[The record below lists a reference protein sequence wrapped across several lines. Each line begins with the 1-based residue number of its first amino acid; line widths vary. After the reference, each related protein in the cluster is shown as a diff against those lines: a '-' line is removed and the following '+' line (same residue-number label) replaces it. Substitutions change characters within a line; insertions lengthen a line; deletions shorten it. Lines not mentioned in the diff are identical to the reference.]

1 MPNISRH
8 RQAEPVQ
15 GLRVAVTGAA
25 SGIGAAT
32 ARQLQALGWR
42 VACLDRNLIGARGTA
57 GAEGVA
63 IEIDVA
69 DEASTIRA
77 FEEAGAAWGG
87 LDALVTAA
95 GVIETTPFFET
106 TVAQFR
112 RLFDINVIGSFLSV
126 REASKHMQRGA
137 RICMIASISSYTGGG
152 YVARGAYA
160 TSKGAVLTMM
170 KSCARELGPKGIAVN
185 AVAPGFIDTPFV
197 ASAMND
203 PVRRKEVEAAVGKVG
218 TAEQIAECCA
228 WLISPAADFVHGSTL
243 IADGGILM
251 R

>member
-1 MPNISRH
+1 MSTTSFDRAVAG
-8 RQAEPVQ
+8 RRA
-15 GLRVAVTGAA
+15 AVTGAA

-32 ARQLQALGWR
+32 ARRLQAAGWR
-42 VACLDRNLIGARGTA
+42 VACLDRNLAGARETA
-57 GAEGVA
+57 GANGIA
-63 IEIDVA
+63 IEVDVA
-69 DEASTIRA
+69 DEGSVVRA
-77 FEEAGAAWGG
+77 FEQAGTAWGG

-95 GVIETTPFFET
+95 GITNTSPFFET
-106 TVAQFR
+106 TVAEFR
-112 RLFDINVIGSFLSV
+112 ALFDVNVIGSFLSV
-126 REASKHMQRGA
+126 REGAKYMQNGA

-170 KSCARELGPKGIAVN
+170 RSCARELGPKGIAVN

-197 ASAMND
+197 ASAMSD

-228 WLISPAADFVHGSTL
+228 WLVSPAAEFVHGATL

>member
-1 MPNISRH
+1 MSTTSG
-8 RQAEPVQ
+8 AAQ
-15 GLRVAVTGAA
+15 GRRVAVTGAA

-32 ARQLQALGWR
+32 TRLLEAQGWR
-42 VACLDRNLIGARGTA
+42 VACLDRNLAGARATA
-57 GAEGVA
+57 GPNGIALEV
-63 IEIDVA
+63 DVA
-69 DEASTIRA
+69 DEASVVRA
-77 FEEAGAAWGG
+77 FAEAGAALGG

-95 GVIETTPFFET
+95 GIINTTPFFET

-112 RLFDINVIGSFLSV
+112 QLFDINVIGSFLSV
-126 REASKHMQRGA
+126 REGAKYMQRGA
-137 RICMIASISSYTGGG
+137 RICMVASISSYTGGG

-170 KSCARELGPKGIAVN
+170 KSCARELGPQGIAVN

-197 ASAMND
+197 AAAMND
-203 PVRRKEVEAAVGKVG
+203 PERRKEVEAAVGKVG

-228 WLISPAADFVHGSTL
+228 WLVSPAADFVHGETL

>member
-1 MPNISRH
+1 MTTDGR
-8 RQAEPVQ
+8 RA
-15 GLRVAVTGAA
+15 AVTGAA

-32 ARQLQALGWR
+32 AKLLQSRGWR
-42 VACLDRNLIGARGTA
+42 VVCLDRNLEGARTTA
-57 GAEGVA
+57 GSKGVA

-69 DEASTIRA
+69 DEASSIKA
-77 FEEAGAAWGG
+77 FAEAGEVWGG

-95 GVIETTPFFET
+95 GVIETTPFLET
-106 TVAQFR
+106 SVAQFR

-126 REASKHMQRGA
+126 REGSKLMGDGA
-137 RICMIASISSYTGGG
+137 RICMVASISSYTGGG
-152 YVARGAYA
+152 YVASGSYA

-170 KSCARELGPKGIAVN
+170 RSTARALGDRGIAVN

-197 ASAMND
+197 SSAMDD
-203 PVRRKEVEAAVGKVG
+203 PERRQEVVAAVGKVG
-218 TAEQIAECCA
+218 TAEQIAESAA
-228 WLISPAADFVHGSTL
+228 WLVSPEAEFVHGSTL

>member
-1 MPNISRH
+1 MT
-8 RQAEPVQ
+8 QTVQ
-15 GLRVAVTGAA
+15 GRRVAVTGAA

-32 ARQLQALGWR
+32 ARKLIADGWR
-42 VACLDRNLIGARGTA
+42 VACLDRNLEGAKATA
-57 GAEGVA
+57 RDGNLAVQ
-63 IEIDVA
+63 IDVA
-69 DEASTIRA
+69 DEASTVSA
-77 FEEAGAAWGG
+77 FAQVREAFGG

-95 GVIETTPFFET
+95 GVIETVAFLDT
-106 TVAQFR
+106 TVEQFR

-126 REASKHMQRGA
+126 REGAKLMQPGSRV
-137 RICMIASISSYTGGG
+137 CMVASISSYTGGG
-152 YVARGAYA
+152 YVATGSYA

-197 ASAMND
+197 ASAMSD
-203 PVRRKEVEAAVGKVG
+203 PKRRKEVEAAVGKVG

-228 WLISPAADFVHGSTL
+228 WLVSPAADFVHGETL

>member
-1 MPNISRH
+1 MSSTSASVTKVGR
-8 RQAEPVQ
+8 RA
-15 GLRVAVTGAA
+15 AVTGAA

-32 ARQLQALGWR
+32 ARLLRAQGWR
-42 VACLDRNLIGARGTA
+42 VACLDRNLAGARATA
-57 GAEGVA
+57 GQNGVA
-63 IEIDVA
+63 VEVDVA
-69 DEASTIRA
+69 DEGSQVRA
-77 FEEAGAAWGG
+77 FKEVEAAFGG
-87 LDALVTAA
+87 LDALVAAA
-95 GVIETTPFFET
+95 GIINTTPFFET
-106 TVAQFR
+106 TVAELR
-112 RLFDINVIGSFLSV
+112 TLFDINVIGSFLTV
-126 REASKHMQRGA
+126 REGAKYMQRGA
-137 RICMIASISSYTGGG
+137 RICMVASISSYTGGG

-197 ASAMND
+197 ASAMSD
-203 PVRRKEVEAAVGKVG
+203 PKRRKEVEAAVGKIG

-228 WLISPAADFVHGSTL
+228 WLVSPAADFVHGETL

>member
-1 MPNISRH
+1 MTTIPDP
-8 RQAEPVQ
+8 QAAA
-15 GLRVAVTGAA
+15 LKNRRVAVTGAA

-32 ARQLQALGWR
+32 AKRLEALGWR
-42 VACLDRNLIGARGTA
+42 VACLDRNMTGARATA
-57 GAEGVA
+57 GANGIA
-63 IEIDVA
+63 IEVDVA
-69 DEASTIRA
+69 DEASVVRA
-77 FEEAGAAWGG
+77 FREAGEHWGG

-95 GVIETTPFFET
+95 GIINTTPFFDT

-112 RLFDINVIGSFLSV
+112 QLFDINVIGSFLSV
-126 REASKHMQRGA
+126 REASKYMQQGA
-137 RICMIASISSYTGGG
+137 RVCMVASISSYTGGG

-170 KSCARELGPKGIAVN
+170 KSCARELGPRGIAVN

-197 ASAMND
+197 ASAMSD

-218 TAEQIAECCA
+218 TAEQIAECAA
-228 WLISPAADFVHGSTL
+228 WLVSPAADFVHGETL

>member
-1 MPNISRH
+1 MSTTASDATSAGKR
-8 RQAEPVQ
+8 A
-15 GLRVAVTGAA
+15 AVTGAA

-32 ARQLQALGWR
+32 ARRLQAQGWR
-42 VACLDRNLIGARGTA
+42 VACLDRNLAGARDTA
-57 GAEGVA
+57 GATGIA
-63 IEIDVA
+63 IEVDVA
-69 DEASTIRA
+69 DEASVVDAFRRA
-77 FEEAGAAWGG
+77 GTAWGG

-95 GVIETTPFFET
+95 GIINTTPFFDT
-106 TVAQFR
+106 TVAEFR
-112 RLFDINVIGSFLSV
+112 NLFDVNVIGSFLSV
-126 REASKHMQRGA
+126 REAAKYMQRGA

-170 KSCARELGPKGIAVN
+170 KSCARELGPRGIAVN

-197 ASAMND
+197 ASAMSD

-218 TAEQIAECCA
+218 TAEQIAACCA
-228 WLISPAADFVHGSTL
+228 WLVSSDADFVHGATL

>member
-1 MPNISRH
+1 M
-8 RQAEPVQ
+8 
-15 GLRVAVTGAA
+15 
-25 SGIGAAT
+25 
-32 ARQLQALGWR
+32 
-42 VACLDRNLIGARGTA
+42 
-57 GAEGVA
+57 
-63 IEIDVA
+63 A
-69 DEASTIRA
+69 DEASVVRA
-77 FEEAGAAWGG
+77 FEEAGRAWGG

-95 GVIETTPFFET
+95 GVINTTPFFAT

-112 RLFDINVIGSFLSV
+112 QLFDINVIGSFLSV
-126 REASKHMQRGA
+126 REGAKHMQRGG
-137 RICMIASISSYTGGG
+137 RICMVASISSYTGGG

-170 KSCARELGPKGIAVN
+170 KSCARELEPRGIAVN

-197 ASAMND
+197 ASAMSD

-218 TAEQIAECCA
+218 TAEQIAECA
-228 WLISPAADFVHGSTL
+228 AFLVSPAADFVHGETL

>member
-1 MPNISRH
+1 MSDHTGSTVASR
-8 RQAEPVQ
+8 
-15 GLRVAVTGAA
+15 RVAVTGAA

-32 ARQLQALGWR
+32 ARLLQAQGWR
-42 VACLDRNLIGARGTA
+42 VACLDRNFAGARATA
-57 GAEGVA
+57 GGSGVA
-63 IEIDVA
+63 IEVDVA
-69 DEASTIRA
+69 DEASVIRGFKDVDAA
-77 FEEAGAAWGG
+77 FGG
-87 LDALVTAA
+87 LDALVAAA
-95 GVIETTPFFET
+95 GIISTTPFFET
-106 TVAQFR
+106 TVAELR
-112 RLFDINVIGSFLSV
+112 KLFDVNVIGSFLSV
-126 REASKHMQRGA
+126 REAAKYMQRGA

-170 KSCARELGPKGIAVN
+170 KSCARELGSRGIAVN

-197 ASAMND
+197 ASAMSD
-203 PVRRKEVEAAVGKVG
+203 PVRRREVEAAVGKVG

-228 WLISPAADFVHGSTL
+228 WLISPAAEFVHGETL

>member
-1 MPNISRH
+1 VSSTSNPTT
-8 RQAEPVQ
+8 VQ
-15 GLRVAVTGAA
+15 GRRVAVTGAA

-32 ARQLQALGWR
+32 ARRLQAQGWR
-42 VACLDRNLIGARGTA
+42 VACLDRNLEGARATA
-57 GAEGVA
+57 GQSGLA
-63 IEIDVA
+63 IEVDVA
-69 DEASTIRA
+69 DEGSVVHA
-77 FEEAGAAWGG
+77 FAQIGAALGG

-95 GVIETTPFFET
+95 GIINTTPFLET

-112 RLFDINVIGSFLSV
+112 QLFDINVIGSFLSV
-126 REASKHMQRGA
+126 REGAKHMQSGA
-137 RICMIASISSYTGGG
+137 RICMLASISSYTGGG
-152 YVARGAYA
+152 YVAKGAYA

-170 KSCARELGPKGIAVN
+170 KSCARELGPRGISVN

-197 ASAMND
+197 AAAMSD
-203 PVRRKEVEAAVGKVG
+203 PVRRKIVEAAVGKVG

-228 WLISPAADFVHGSTL
+228 WLVSPAADFVHGSTL

>member
-1 MPNISRH
+1 VRDK
-8 RQAEPVQ
+8 
-15 GLRVAVTGAA
+15 VALVTGAA

-32 ARQLQALGWR
+32 ARLLRSQGWR
-42 VACLDRNLIGARGTA
+42 VACLDRNVTGARASAGTN
-57 GAEGVA
+57 GVA
-63 IEIDVA
+63 VEVDVA
-69 DEASTIRA
+69 DEASVVRA
-77 FEEAGAAWGG
+77 FKDVDAAFGG

-95 GVIETTPFFET
+95 GIIDTTPFFDT

-112 RLFDINVIGSFLSV
+112 RLFDVNVIGSFLSV
-126 REASKHMQRGA
+126 REGAKYMRQGA
-137 RICMIASISSYTGGG
+137 RICMVASISSYTGGG

-197 ASAMND
+197 ASAMSD

-218 TAEQIAECCA
+218 TPEQIAECCA
-228 WLISPAADFVHGSTL
+228 WLVSPAAGFVHGSTL

>member
-1 MPNISRH
+1 MSSTSATTNR
-8 RQAEPVQ
+8 
-15 GLRVAVTGAA
+15 RVAVTGAA

-32 ARQLQALGWR
+32 ARRLQAQGWR
-42 VACLDRNLIGARGTA
+42 VACLDRNGAGARTTA
-57 GAEGVA
+57 GADGIA
-63 IEIDVA
+63 IEVDVA
-69 DEASTIRA
+69 DEQSVTHA
-77 FEEAGAAWGG
+77 FREAGNAWGG

-95 GVIETTPFFET
+95 GIINTTPFFET

-112 RLFDINVIGSFLSV
+112 QLFDINVIGSFLSV
-126 REASKHMQRGA
+126 REGAKYMQPGA
-137 RICMIASISSYTGGG
+137 RICMVASISSYTGGG

-170 KSCARELGPKGIAVN
+170 KSCARELGPRGIAVN

-197 ASAMND
+197 ASAMSD

-218 TAEQIAECCA
+218 TAEQIAECAA
-228 WLISPAADFVHGSTL
+228 WLISPGADFVHGETL

>member
-1 MPNISRH
+1 MSTISASAAPGR
-8 RQAEPVQ
+8 RA
-15 GLRVAVTGAA
+15 AVTGAA

-32 ARQLQALGWR
+32 ARLLRSQGWR
-42 VACLDRNLIGARGTA
+42 VACLDRNLAGARATA
-57 GAEGVA
+57 GADGVA
-63 IEIDVA
+63 VEVDVA
-69 DEASTIRA
+69 DEASVVRA
-77 FEEAGAAWGG
+77 FEQAAEALNG

-95 GVIETTPFFET
+95 GIINTSPFFET
-106 TVAQFR
+106 TVAEFR
-112 RLFDINVIGSFLSV
+112 KLFDINVIGSFLSV
-126 REASKHMQRGA
+126 REAAKYMQRGA

-170 KSCARELGPKGIAVN
+170 KSCARELGPRGIAVN

-197 ASAMND
+197 ASAMSN
-203 PVRRKEVEAAVGKVG
+203 PKRRKEVEAAVGKVG

-228 WLISPAADFVHGSTL
+228 WLVSPAAEFVHGSTL

>member
-1 MPNISRH
+1 MSNIPDSR
-8 RQAEPVQ
+8 AA
-15 GLRVAVTGAA
+15 GARVAVTGAA

-32 ARQLQALGWR
+32 ARLLQAQGWR
-42 VACLDRNLIGARGTA
+42 VACLDRNLRGARATA
-57 GAEGVA
+57 GANAVA
-63 IEIDVA
+63 VEVDVA
-69 DEASTIRA
+69 DEASVVGA
-77 FEEAGAAWGG
+77 FKDVDAAFGG

-95 GVIETTPFFET
+95 GIINTSPFFET
-106 TVAQFR
+106 TVAEFR
-112 RLFDINVIGSFLSV
+112 QLFDINVIGSFLSV
-126 REASKHMQRGA
+126 REGSKYMQQGA
-137 RICMIASISSYTGGG
+137 RICMVASISSYTGGG

-170 KSCARELGPKGIAVN
+170 KSCARELGPRGIAVN

-197 ASAMND
+197 ASAMGD
-203 PVRRKEVEAAVGKVG
+203 PKRRKEVEAAVGKVG

-228 WLISPAADFVHGSTL
+228 WLVSSAAEFVHGSTL